1 MSVILE
7 YKNINKSFGEK
18 KVLKNINL
26 KIESNKIVG
35 LLGKNG
41 SGKSTLFK
49 LANDLL
55 TPTTGE
61 VLIDGKSVSV
71 ESKNIVSYLPERS
84 YLDPNLKVSE
94 AINLF
99 ETFYQDFDKEK
110 AEKLLIDLEL
120 DKNMRLSKMSKG
132 MKEKV
137 QLVLVMSRRAKI
149 YILDEPLGGVDPAS
163 RDYILQT
170 ILKNFDE
177 EATLLIST
185 HMIADIEKI
194 LDEVIF
200 IDNGEIILKENADEL
215 RKKEKSSI
223 DEIFRRK
230 FYVK

>member
-7 YKNINKSFGEK
+7 YKNVSKNFGEK
-18 KVLKNINL
+18 QVLKNINL
-26 KIESNKIVG
+26 QIKSNKIIG

-55 TPTTGE
+55 TVSSGE
-61 VLIDGKSVSV
+61 VLINEKPISV
-71 ESKNIVSYLPERS
+71 ETKKLVSYLPERP
-84 YLDPNLKVSE
+84 YLDPNIKVND
-94 AINLF
+94 AIKLF
-99 ETFYQDFDKEK
+99 ETFYENFDSQK
-110 AEKLLIDLEL
+110 ADILLKDLGL

-137 QLVLVMSRRAKI
+137 QLVLVMSRKAKI
-149 YILDEPLGGVDPAS
+149 FILDEPLGGVDPAS

-170 ILKNFDE
+170 ILKNFDAN
-177 EATLLIST
+177 ATLLIST

-200 IDNGEIILKENADEL
+200 IDNGEIILQENADEL
-215 RKKEKSSI
+215 RTRENCSI
-223 DEIFRRK
+223 DEFFRRK

>member
-1 MSVILE
+1 MSIVLE
-7 YKNINKSFGEK
+7 YKEVSKNFGEK
-18 KVLKNINL
+18 QILKNINL
-26 KIESNKIVG
+26 KIESNKIIG

-55 TPTTGE
+55 TVSSGE
-61 VLIDGKSVSV
+61 VLVDGKPISP
-71 ESKNIVSYLPERS
+71 ESKKIVSYLPERP
-84 YLDPNLKVSE
+84 YLSPSLKVVD
-94 AINLF
+94 AIKLF
-99 ETFYQDFDKEK
+99 ETFYEDFDSQK
-110 AEKLLIDLEL
+110 AENLLKDLDL
-120 DKNMRLSKMSKG
+120 DKEMHLSKMSKG

-177 EATLLIST
+177 NATLLIST

-194 LDEVIF
+194 LDEVII
-200 IDNGEIILKENADEL
+200 IDKGEIILQENADEL
-215 RKKEKSSI
+215 RTKENCSI

>member
-1 MSVILE
+1 MSIVLE
-7 YKNINKSFGEK
+7 YKEVSKNFGEK
-18 KVLKNINL
+18 QILKNINL
-26 KIESNKIVG
+26 KIESNKIIG

-55 TPTTGE
+55 TVSSGE
-61 VLIDGKSVSV
+61 VLVDGKPISP
-71 ESKNIVSYLPERS
+71 ESKKIVSYLPERP
-84 YLDPNLKVSE
+84 YLSPNLKVVD
-94 AINLF
+94 AIKLF
-99 ETFYQDFDKEK
+99 ETFYEDFDSQK
-110 AEKLLIDLEL
+110 AENLLKDLDL
-120 DKNMRLSKMSKG
+120 DKEMRLSKMSKG

-137 QLVLVMSRRAKI
+137 QLVLVMSRKAKI

-177 EATLLIST
+177 NATLLIST

-194 LDEVIF
+194 LDEVII
-200 IDNGEIILKENADEL
+200 IDNGEIILQENADEL
-215 RKKEKSSI
+215 RTKENCSI